1 MYAHIKLYHRFIDV
15 GFMNTRVYDNCLL
28 ATMVK
33 GDVPYGLI
41 SDAAL
46 CLRDGYIEW
55 VGEAKALPPIYR
67 DAAKTDLGGALVTP
81 ALIDCHT
88 HLVHGGDRAGEF
100 EMRLEG
106 ATYEELARAGGGI
119 LSTVKATRAAS
130 DEELTRQSLVRLDR
144 LLADGVAVVEV
155 KSGYGLTIDDEIRML
170 RIARRLGD
178 LRPVKIVT
186 TWLAAHTLPVEYKG
200 EADRYLDEVAIP
212 GLERAAAEGLVDS
225 VDGFCETIGFSV
237 AQIARLFD
245 KAVALGLPVRLH
257 AEQLSNQRG
266 AVLAAEYQ
274 ALSVDHLEYLA
285 KSDVAALAAAGTGAV
300 LLPGA
305 FYTLRQSQQPPVA
318 AMRDAGVGMSVATD
332 CNPGSSPLS
341 SLLLAMNLACNLFGL
356 TPEEALLGTT
366 REAALALGLGSEFG
380 TLIKGG
386 RGELAVWNVS
396 HPAQLSYHI
405 GATPLVRR
413 ISAMEAV

>member
-1 MYAHIKLYHRFIDV
+1 
-15 GFMNTRVYDNCLL
+15 MNTHVYDNCLL
-28 ATMVK
+28 ATMLK

-41 SDAAL
+41 SDAAF

-55 VGEAKALPPIYR
+55 VGEAKAMPPVYL
-67 DAAKTDLGGALVTP
+67 DAAKIDLGGALVTP

-100 EMRLEG
+100 EMRLGG

-144 LLADGVAVVEV
+144 LLADGVAVVEI

-186 TWLAAHTLPVEYKG
+186 TWLAAHTLPVEYKD

-305 FYTLRQSQQPPVA
+305 FYALRQSQQPPVA

-366 REAALALGLGSEFG
+366 REAALALGLGGEFG
-380 TLIKGG
+380 TLVKGG

>member
-1 MYAHIKLYHRFIDV
+1 MPP
-15 GFMNTRVYDNCLL
+15 VYLD
-28 ATMVK
+28 
-33 GDVPYGLI
+33 
-41 SDAAL
+41 S
-46 CLRDGYIEW
+46 
-55 VGEAKALPPIYR
+55 AKI
-67 DAAKTDLGGALVTP
+67 DLGGALVTP

-144 LLADGVAVVEV
+144 LLADGVAVVEI

-186 TWLAAHTLPVEYKG
+186 TWLAAHTLPVEYKD

-245 KAVALGLPVRLH
+245 KAVALSLPVRLH

-274 ALSVDHLEYLA
+274 ALSVDHLEYLP

-305 FYTLRQSQQPPVA
+305 FYALRQSQQPPVA

-366 REAALALGLGSEFG
+366 REAALALGLGGEFG
-380 TLIKGG
+380 TLVKGG

>member
-1 MYAHIKLYHRFIDV
+1 MYAHIKLYHRLINV
-15 GFMNTRVYDNCLL
+15 GLMNTRVYGNCLL

-41 SDAAL
+41 SDAAF
-46 CLRDGYIEW
+46 CLRNGYIEW
-55 VGEAKALPPIYR
+55 VGEAKALPPAY
-67 DAAKTDLGGALVTP
+67 AGSAKIDLGGALVTP

-88 HLVHGGDRAGEF
+88 HLVHGGDRTGEF
-100 EMRLEG
+100 EMRLGG

-119 LSTVKATRAAS
+119 LSTVQATRAAS

-144 LLADGVAVVEV
+144 LLADGVAVVEI

-170 RIARRLGD
+170 RIARRLGE

-186 TWLAAHTLPVEYKG
+186 TWLAAHTLPTEYKG
-200 EADRYLDEVAIP
+200 ESDRYLDEVAIP
-212 GLERAAAEGLVDS
+212 GLERAEAEGLVDS

-237 AQIARLFD
+237 AQITRLFD

-266 AVLAAEYQ
+266 AVLAAEYR

-285 KSDVAALAAAGTGAV
+285 KSDVPALAAAGTAAV

-305 FYTLRQSQQPPVA
+305 FYTLRQLQQPPVA
-318 AMRDAGVGMSVATD
+318 AMREAGIGMSVATD
-332 CNPGSSPLS
+332 CNPGSSPLT

-366 REAALALGLGSEFG
+366 REAARALGLAGEFG
-380 TLIKGG
+380 TLVNGG
-386 RGELAVWNVS
+386 RAELAVWNVS
-396 HPAQLSYHI
+396 HPAQLSYHM

-413 ISAMEAV
+413 ISATEAI

>member
-41 SDAAL
+41 SDAAF

-55 VGEAKALPPIYR
+55 VGEAKALPPIYL

-144 LLADGVAVVEV
+144 LLADGVAVVEI

-212 GLERAAAEGLVDS
+212 GLEKAAAEGLVDS

-318 AMRDAGVGMSVATD
+318 AMREAGVGMSVATD